1 MNAKSFKVLFTLEH
15 FFLCLYIEC
24 VYVCVLSFCEYI
36 HINRND
42 SIIRIARNI
51 HDMIYSSHCQ
61 LAEEMKDIKHVSI
74 VI

>member
-1 MNAKSFKVLFTLEH
+1 MNAKSFKLF
-15 FFLCLYIEC
+15 FSRSIFLRLYIDC

-42 SIIRIARNI
+42 SIIRIAKNI

-61 LAEEMKDIKHVSI
+61 LVEEMKDKKHVSI